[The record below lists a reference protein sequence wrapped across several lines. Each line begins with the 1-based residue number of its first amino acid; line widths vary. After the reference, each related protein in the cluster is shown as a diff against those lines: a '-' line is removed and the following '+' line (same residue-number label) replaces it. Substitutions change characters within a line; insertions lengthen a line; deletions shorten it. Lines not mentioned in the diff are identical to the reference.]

1 MRTVDAGDG
10 VTIRVRTIGEGRPVL
25 LIPSLGRDV
34 GDYDPIAHLLAA
46 RGFRSILPDPRGIGG
61 SSGPA
66 PRDLFDLA
74 RDAAAV
80 IDQLCS
86 GPVGVV
92 GHAFGNRVGRALAAL
107 APKKVERVVLLAGGG
122 QAMMSD
128 TVRAALMGSV
138 AQGSKPDADRLEDLE
153 TAFFF
158 PGNDPAIWLR
168 GWYPAVAEQQLAANE
183 RTDTARWWTA
193 GHASPVLLVQ
203 AEGDP
208 VAPPGNAEALAADI
222 GDRLTLVQLR
232 RASHAILPEQPRA
245 VAALIAGYLS
255 GESDGAVLQAT
266 ADRLIV

>member
-1 MRTVDAGDG
+1 MRTVEAGDG
-10 VTIRVRTIGEGRPVL
+10 VTIRVRMIGNGRPVL
-25 LIPSLGRDV
+25 LIPSLGRGVD
-34 GDYDPIAHLLAA
+34 DYDCVAHLLAA
-46 RGFRSILPDPRGIGG
+46 RGFRSILPDLRGING

-80 IDQLCS
+80 IAAFCS
-86 GPVGVV
+86 GPIRVV
-92 GHAFGNRVGRALAAL
+92 GHAFGNRVARALATL
-107 APKKVERVVLLAGGG
+107 APETVERVVLLAGGG
-122 QAMMSD
+122 QAAMSD

-138 AQGSKPDADRLEDLE
+138 AQGGKSDAERLEDLQ

-158 PGNDPAIWLR
+158 AGNDPAVWLR
-168 GWYPAVAEQQLAANE
+168 GWHPAVAAQQLAANE

-193 GHASPVLLVQ
+193 GRAPVLLVQ

-222 GDRLTLVQLR
+222 GDRLMLVGLR

-245 VAALIAGYLS
+245 VAALIAEYLS
-255 GESDGAVLQAT
+255 GESDGAALQET
-266 ADRLIV
+266 ADRLVA